1 MSKIAFIF
9 PGQGAQTTG
18 MGQDF
23 YQETETGREMFEKA
37 SEILGFSMTDLCF
50 DPAQTDRLNIT
61 EYTQPAMVTASLA
74 MMRVFME
81 RTGIRPDVA
90 AGLSLGEYPAM
101 AAAGVMSDEDAIRTV
116 RQRGILMQGEVPV
129 GQGAMSAVLAMDAEK
144 IEEVIAPIEGVQIA
158 NYNCPGQIVIS
169 GKTEA
174 VAEAGE
180 KLKEAGAKRV
190 LPLKVSG
197 PFHSKMLVGA
207 GEKLG
212 KVLDTVEIH
221 TPEIPYIANV
231 TADYVTN
238 AADVKPLLMKQ
249 VSSSVRWE
257 QTIRKMLADGVD
269 TFIEIGTGKTLTG
282 FMLNNHH
289 GKMGSIL
296 WSFANGYDDSPVKLE
311 NTHAPIKSVGNS
323 TTTPK
328 DLVCDEDVK
337 IVLYILAE
345 SVAARLREN
354 GFRCRVVEISVR
366 DNELFTCQLV
376 QCRKYH
382 KQLL

>member
-158 NYNCPGQIVIS
+158 NYNCPGQIVI
-169 GKTEA
+169 T
-174 VAEAGE
+174 GE
-180 KLKEAGAKRV
+180 KAAVDAAAAACSEAGAKRCV
-190 LPLKVSG
+190 PLKVSG
-197 PFHSKMLVGA
+197 PFHSAMLKGA
-207 GEKLG
+207 GEKLADA
-212 KVLDTVEIH
+212 LESVEIH
-221 TPEIPYIANV
+221 DIKVPYITNV
-231 TADYVTN
+231 TADYVKSP
-238 AADVKPLLMKQ
+238 ADVKDYLTKQ
-249 VSSSVRWE
+249 VSSSVRWQ
-257 QTIRKMLADGVD
+257 QTIERFIADGADEFV
-269 TFIEIGTGKTLTG
+269 EIGPGRSLSG
-282 FMLNNHH
+282 FMRKINRDVKVVN
-289 GKMGSIL
+289 I
-296 WSFANGYDDSPVKLE
+296 DKLE
-311 NTHAPIKSVGNS
+311 
-323 TTTPK
+323 
-328 DLVCDEDVK
+328 DFE
-337 IVLYILAE
+337 
-345 SVAARLREN
+345 
-354 GFRCRVVEISVR
+354 
-366 DNELFTCQLV
+366 
-376 QCRKYH
+376 KYVNR
-382 KQLL
+382 